1 MPRNLNTLKLF
12 SHLTTLTYHKGCI
25 LGNREVVT
33 LLAWDDTVL
42 KHDQDK
48 GSVSNDHGHRDRHS
62 CTLLAPG
69 ACGRMIFLP
78 YNCKDMVYKI

>member
-1 MPRNLNTLKLF
+1 M
-12 SHLTTLTYHKGCI
+12 LTYHNGCI

-42 KHDQDK
+42 KHGQDT

-78 YNCKDMVYKI
+78 YNCKDMVYKIYFIQFEI